1 MVVPTAQTFDW
12 NPTQY
17 LKFGGER
24 TRPALDLLARIDMD
38 APKTIVDLG
47 CGAGNISRVLAAR
60 WPQAEIIGVDSS
72 VDMLNKARDRAPLRV
87 RFERHDIGRW
97 RPTSPPD
104 VIYSNAALHWLDD
117 HGKLFPRLLD
127 DLAPGG
133 TLAAQMP
140 RNHRAPSHT
149 CMVEAAEA
157 GPWRATLAP
166 ILRTDP
172 VHEPEFYYDALA
184 PHAVSVDLWHT
195 EYVHVLSGVDPVVEW
210 TKGSALKPLLDAL
223 EDAARESFLDAYRRR
238 IRRAY
243 PRRPDGTTLFPFRRL
258 FIVARRA

>member
-1 MVVPTAQTFDW
+1 MNAPSASQFDW

-24 TRPALDLLARIDMD
+24 TRPALDLLARIETA
-38 APKTIVDLG
+38 APRTAIDLG

-60 WPQAEIIGVDSS
+60 WPDAEIVGIDSS
-72 VDMLNKARDRAPLRV
+72 TDMLAKARDRAPLKV
-87 RFERHDIGRW
+87 RFERHDIARW
-97 RPTSPPD
+97 RPDKPPD

-117 HGKLFPRLLD
+117 HAVLFPRLLAA
-127 DLAPGG
+127 LAPGG
-133 TLAAQMP
+133 TLAVQIP

-172 VHEPEFYYDALA
+172 VGEPEFYYDALA
-184 PHAVSVDLWHT
+184 PHAAAVDIWQT
-195 EYVHVLSGVDPVVEW
+195 EYVHVLAGDDPVVEW

-223 EDAARESFLDAYRRR
+223 DGSARDAFLAAYRMR
-238 IRRAY
+238 IARAY
-243 PRRPDGTTLFPFRRL
+243 PRRRDGATLFPFRRL
-258 FIVARRA
+258 FVVARRA